1 MLYVIYD
8 SLTDINDTVTTSLTS
23 AIMRAGELQDWTLDV
38 SPAVNQIYFV
48 NEFDMDEAEYNDSFV
63 TDSDAV
69 ATYTLKQFIDQYGV
83 PELSPMEKENL
94 QHLSAEEQLEV
105 VKWIPD
111 QMLIDELSRRV
122 SEYRTYADAIRE
134 ASDKLRI
141 YV

>member
-23 AIMRAGELQDWTLDV
+23 ALMRAGELQDLLDEITT
-38 SPAVNQIYFV
+38 AHIYFV

-63 TDSDAV
+63 SDSDAV
-69 ATYTLKQFIDQYGV
+69 ATYTLKQFIEQYGV

-122 SEYRTYADAIRE
+122 TEYRAYADAIRE
-134 ASDKLRI
+134 AGDKLRI

>member
-23 AIMRAGELQDWTLDV
+23 ALMRAGELQDLSDEITT
-38 SPAVNQIYFV
+38 AQIYFV

-69 ATYTLKQFIDQYGV
+69 ATYTLKQFIEQYGV

-94 QHLSAEEQLEV
+94 QHLSAEEQLEA

-122 SEYRTYADAIRE
+122 TEYRSYADAIRE
-134 ASDKLRI
+134 AGDKLRI

>member
-23 AIMRAGELQDWTLDV
+23 ALMRAGELQDLSDEITT
-38 SPAVNQIYFV
+38 AQIYFV

-69 ATYTLKQFIDQYGV
+69 ATYTLKQFIEQYGV

-94 QHLSAEEQLEV
+94 RHLSAEEQLEA

-122 SEYRTYADAIRE
+122 TEYRSYADAIRE
-134 ASDKLRI
+134 AGDKLRI

>member
-23 AIMRAGELQDWTLDV
+23 ALMRAGELQDWTIEV
-38 SPAVNQIYFV
+38 SPAVNMIYFV
-48 NEFDMDEAEYNDSFV
+48 NEFDMDEDEYNDSFV

-69 ATYTLKQFIDQYGV
+69 ATYTLKQFIEQYGI

-94 QHLSAEEQLEV
+94 QHLSNEEQLEV
-105 VKWIPD
+105 IKWIPD
-111 QMLIDELSRRV
+111 DMLIHELNRRIV
-122 SEYRTYADAIRE
+122 EYRVYADAIRE
-134 ASDKLRI
+134 ASDNLRI

>member
-23 AIMRAGELQDWTLDV
+23 ALMRAGELQDWTLEV

-48 NEFDMDEAEYNDSFV
+48 NEFDMNEAEYNDSFV

-94 QHLSAEEQLEV
+94 QHLSAEEQLEAI
-105 VKWIPD
+105 KWIPD

-122 SEYRTYADAIRE
+122 TEYRTYADAIRE

>member
-23 AIMRAGELQDWTLDV
+23 ALMRAGELQDLLNEITT
-38 SPAVNQIYFV
+38 AHIYFV
-48 NEFDMDEAEYNDSFV
+48 NEFDMDEIEYNNSFV
-63 TDSDAV
+63 TDSDAI
-69 ATYTLKQFIDQYGV
+69 ATYTLKQFIEQYGV
-83 PELSPMEKENL
+83 PKLSPMEKENL

-122 SEYRTYADAIRE
+122 TEYRSYADAIRE
-134 ASDKLRI
+134 AGDKLRI

>member
-23 AIMRAGELQDWTLDV
+23 ALMRAGELQDLSDEITT
-38 SPAVNQIYFV
+38 AQIYFV
-48 NEFDMDEAEYNDSFV
+48 NEFDMDEVEYNDSFV

-69 ATYTLKQFIDQYGV
+69 ATYTLKQFIEQYGV

-94 QHLSAEEQLEV
+94 HHLSAEEQLEV

-122 SEYRTYADAIRE
+122 TEYRSYADAIRE
-134 ASDKLRI
+134 AGDKLRI

>member
-8 SLTDINDTVTTSLTS
+8 SLTDINDTVTTSITS
-23 AIMRAGELQDWTLDV
+23 ALMRAGELQDLTADV
-38 SPAVNQIYFV
+38 TTSQIYFV
-48 NEFDMDEAEYNDSFV
+48 NEFDMDEAEYNNSFV

-69 ATYTLKQFIDQYGV
+69 ATYTLKQFIEQYGV

-122 SEYRTYADAIRE
+122 TEYRAYADAIRE
-134 ASDKLRI
+134 AGDKLRI

>member
-8 SLTDINDTVTTSLTS
+8 SLTDVNDTVTTSLTS
-23 AIMRAGELQDWTLDV
+23 ALMRAGELQDLSDEITT
-38 SPAVNQIYFV
+38 AQIYFI
-48 NEFDMDEAEYNDSFV
+48 NEFDMTEEEYNDAFV

-69 ATYTLKQFIDQYGV
+69 ATHTLKQFIAEYGV
-83 PELSPMEKENL
+83 TELSPMEKENL

-111 QMLIDELSRRV
+111 HMLIDELSRRV
-122 SEYRTYADAIRE
+122 SEYRIYADAIRD

-141 YV
+141 FV

>member
-23 AIMRAGELQDWTLDV
+23 ALMRAGELQDLLNELTT
-38 SPAVNQIYFV
+38 AHIYFV
-48 NEFDMDEAEYNDSFV
+48 NEFDMNEAEYNDSFV

-69 ATYTLKQFIDQYGV
+69 ATYTLKQFIEQYGV

-94 QHLSAEEQLEV
+94 QHLSAEEQLEA

-122 SEYRTYADAIRE
+122 TEYRSYADAIRE
-134 ASDKLRI
+134 AGDKLRI

>member
-8 SLTDINDTVTTSLTS
+8 SLTDINDTVTTSITS
-23 AIMRAGELQDWTLDV
+23 ALMRAGELQDLTADV
-38 SPAVNQIYFV
+38 TTSQIYFV

-63 TDSDAV
+63 TDSDAI
-69 ATYTLKQFIDQYGV
+69 ATYTLKQFIEQYGV

-122 SEYRTYADAIRE
+122 TEYRAYADAIRE
-134 ASDKLRI
+134 AGDKLRI

>member
-8 SLTDINDTVTTSLTS
+8 SLTDINDTVTTSVTS
-23 AIMRAGELQDWTLDV
+23 ALMRAGELQDLTADV
-38 SPAVNQIYFV
+38 TTSQIYFV

-69 ATYTLKQFIDQYGV
+69 ATYTLKQFIEQYGV

-94 QHLSAEEQLEV
+94 QHLSAEEQLEAI
-105 VKWIPD
+105 KWIPD

-122 SEYRTYADAIRE
+122 TEYRSYADAIRE
-134 ASDKLRI
+134 AGDKLRI

>member
-8 SLTDINDTVTTSLTS
+8 SLTDINDTVTTSVTS
-23 AIMRAGELQDWTLDV
+23 ALMRAGELEDLQYVVGT
-38 SPAVNQIYFV
+38 PQIYFV

-69 ATYTLKQFIDQYGV
+69 ATYTLKQFIEQYGV

-94 QHLSAEEQLEV
+94 QHLSVEEQLEV
-105 VKWIPD
+105 IKWIPD

-122 SEYRTYADAIRE
+122 SEYRAYADAIRE
-134 ASDKLRI
+134 AGDKLRI

>member
-23 AIMRAGELQDWTLDV
+23 ALMRAGELQDLSDEITT
-38 SPAVNQIYFV
+38 AQIYFV

-69 ATYTLKQFIDQYGV
+69 ATYTLKQFIEQYGV

-111 QMLIDELSRRV
+111 KMLIDELSRRV
-122 SEYRTYADAIRE
+122 TEYRSYADAIRE
-134 ASDKLRI
+134 AGDKLRI

>member
-8 SLTDINDTVTTSLTS
+8 SLTDINDTVTTSVTS
-23 AIMRAGELQDWTLDV
+23 ALMRAGELQDLTADV
-38 SPAVNQIYFV
+38 TTSQIYFV

-63 TDSDAV
+63 TDSDAI

-122 SEYRTYADAIRE
+122 TEYRSYADAIRE
-134 ASDKLRI
+134 AGDKLRI

>member
-1 MLYVIYD
+1 
-8 SLTDINDTVTTSLTS
+8 
-23 AIMRAGELQDWTLDV
+23 MRAGELQDLSDEITT
-38 SPAVNQIYFV
+38 AQIYFV

-69 ATYTLKQFIDQYGV
+69 ATYTLKQFIEQYGV
-83 PELSPMEKENL
+83 PKLSPMEKENL

-122 SEYRTYADAIRE
+122 TEYRSYADAIRE
-134 ASDKLRI
+134 AGDKLRI

>member
-23 AIMRAGELQDWTLDV
+23 ALMRAGELQDLLNEVTT
-38 SPAVNQIYFV
+38 AHIYFV
-48 NEFDMDEAEYNDSFV
+48 NEFDMNEAEYNDSFV

-69 ATYTLKQFIDQYGV
+69 ATYTLKQFIEQYGV

-94 QHLSAEEQLEV
+94 QHLSAEEQLEA

-122 SEYRTYADAIRE
+122 TEYRSYADAIRE
-134 ASDKLRI
+134 AGDKLRI

>member
-23 AIMRAGELQDWTLDV
+23 ALMRAGELQEWTLEV
-38 SPAVNQIYFV
+38 SPTVNQIYFV

-69 ATYTLKQFIDQYGV
+69 ATYTLKQFIEQYGV

-94 QHLSAEEQLEV
+94 QHLSAEEQLEA

-122 SEYRTYADAIRE
+122 TEYRSYADAIRE
-134 ASDKLRI
+134 AGDKLRI
-141 YV
+141 FV

>member
-8 SLTDINDTVTTSLTS
+8 SLTDINDTVTTSITS
-23 AIMRAGELQDWTLDV
+23 ALMRAGELQDLTADV
-38 SPAVNQIYFV
+38 TTSQIYFV

-63 TDSDAV
+63 TDSDAI
-69 ATYTLKQFIDQYGV
+69 ATYTLKQFIEQYGV

-111 QMLIDELSRRV
+111 KMLIDELSRRV
-122 SEYRTYADAIRE
+122 TEYRAYADAIRE
-134 ASDKLRI
+134 AGDKLRI

>member
-1 MLYVIYD
+1 MKKKLIIFAILSFLFTASSV
-8 SLTDINDTVTTSLTS
+8 
-23 AIMRAGELQDWTLDV
+23 AIMALSVEKEEHYIASYYTEVDELYQEM
-38 SPAVNQIYFV
+38 
-48 NEFDMDEAEYNDSFV
+48 EFDMDEAEYNDSFV

>member
-8 SLTDINDTVTTSLTS
+8 SLTDINDTVTTSVTS
-23 AIMRAGELQDWTLDV
+23 ALMRAGELQDLTADV
-38 SPAVNQIYFV
+38 TTSQIYFV

-69 ATYTLKQFIDQYGV
+69 ATYTLKQFIEQYGV
-83 PELSPMEKENL
+83 PKLSPMEKENL

-122 SEYRTYADAIRE
+122 TEYRSYADAIRE
-134 ASDKLRI
+134 ACDKLRI

>member
-8 SLTDINDTVTTSLTS
+8 CLTDVNDTVTTSLTS
-23 AIMRAGELQDWTLDV
+23 ALMRAGELQDLTADV
-38 SPAVNQIYFV
+38 TTSQIYFV

-69 ATYTLKQFIDQYGV
+69 ATYTLKQFINQYSI
-83 PELSPMEKENL
+83 PELSPLEKVNL
-94 QHLSAEEQLEV
+94 HNLSAEEQLEV

-111 QMLIDELSRRV
+111 QMLIDELNRRV
-122 SEYRTYADAIRE
+122 SEYRAYADAIRE
-134 ASDKLRI
+134 AGDKLRI

>member
-1 MLYVIYD
+1 MLYVIYV
-8 SLTDINDTVTTSLTS
+8 SLTDINDTVTTSVTS
-23 AIMRAGELQDWTLDV
+23 ALMRAGELQDLTADV
-38 SPAVNQIYFV
+38 TTSQIYFV

-63 TDSDAV
+63 TDSDAI

-122 SEYRTYADAIRE
+122 TEYRSYADAIRE
-134 ASDKLRI
+134 AGDKLRI

>member
-23 AIMRAGELQDWTLDV
+23 ALMRAGELQDWTIEV

-69 ATYTLKQFIDQYGV
+69 ATYTLKQFIEQYGV

-94 QHLSAEEQLEV
+94 HHLSDNEYIEV
-105 VKWIPD
+105 VKWASNQI
-111 QMLIDELSRRV
+111 LIDEVLRRMN
-122 SEYRTYADAIRE
+122 EYSDYCEAIRI
-134 ASDKLRI
+134 ANDKLRI

>member
-8 SLTDINDTVTTSLTS
+8 SLTDINDTVTTSITS
-23 AIMRAGELQDWTLDV
+23 ALMRAGELQDLTADV
-38 SPAVNQIYFV
+38 TTSQIYFV

-63 TDSDAV
+63 TDSDAI
-69 ATYTLKQFIDQYGV
+69 ATYTLKQFIEQYGV

-122 SEYRTYADAIRE
+122 TEYRSYADAIRE
-134 ASDKLRI
+134 AGDKLRI

>member
-8 SLTDINDTVTTSLTS
+8 SLTDINDTVTTSVTS
-23 AIMRAGELQDWTLDV
+23 ALMRAGELQDLTADV
-38 SPAVNQIYFV
+38 TTSQIYFV

-83 PELSPMEKENL
+83 PELSPMAKENL
-94 QHLSAEEQLEV
+94 HNLDQAEQAEAL
-105 VKWIPD
+105 KFIPD
-111 QMLIDELSRRV
+111 QMLIEELSRRI
-122 SEYRTYADAIRE
+122 SEYRAYADVIRD
-134 ASDKLRI
+134 AGDKLRI

>member
-23 AIMRAGELQDWTLDV
+23 ALMRAGELQDLSDEITT
-38 SPAVNQIYFV
+38 AQIYFV

-69 ATYTLKQFIDQYGV
+69 ATYTLKQFIEQYGV

-122 SEYRTYADAIRE
+122 TEYRSYADAIRE
-134 ASDKLRI
+134 AGDKLRI

>member
-23 AIMRAGELQDWTLDV
+23 ALMRAGELQDWTLEV

-69 ATYTLKQFIDQYGV
+69 ATYTLKQFIEQYSV

-122 SEYRTYADAIRE
+122 TEYRSYADAIRE
-134 ASDKLRI
+134 AGDKLRI